1 MSLVQA
7 LPRKSND
14 RSLSTVRA
22 MTATQMPGAL
32 STDPHGLWAIE
43 ARRRDIGVTV
53 SRLLAAAGV
62 DARVWERGLSGRTA
76 PQPRTL
82 IKLSRALD
90 RLSSGERPSPP
101 PALIAAFWRA
111 AVLVFCHETGADP
124 DVALAPDTGT
134 SRPMDPAWMLAAR
147 ARGLAFY
154 LTHVELQVPHTA
166 LAEACGTSKQ
176 RVHKAARTVE
186 DRRDDPAIDA
196 LLSRAAAAVTGTQR

>member
-1 MSLVQA
+1 MSLVSP
-7 LPRKSND
+7 LPVKSNC
-14 RSLSTVRA
+14 RQLSTV
-22 MTATQMPGAL
+22 
-32 STDPHGLWAIE
+32 SAIE
-43 ARRRDIGVTV
+43 ALRQAAGYKIQG
-53 SRLLAAAGV
+53 LCAAAGV
-62 DARVWERGLSGRTA
+62 SERAYRDLVRGRA
-76 PQPRTL
+76 EPQPRTL

-90 RLSSGERPSPP
+90 CLSSGERPSPP

-154 LTHVELQVPHTA
+154 LTQVELQVPFAA

-176 RVHKAARTVE
+176 RVHKAVRTVE
-186 DRRDDPAIDA
+186 DRRDDPVIDA
-196 LLSRAAAAVTGTQR
+196 LLSRAATAVTGTQR